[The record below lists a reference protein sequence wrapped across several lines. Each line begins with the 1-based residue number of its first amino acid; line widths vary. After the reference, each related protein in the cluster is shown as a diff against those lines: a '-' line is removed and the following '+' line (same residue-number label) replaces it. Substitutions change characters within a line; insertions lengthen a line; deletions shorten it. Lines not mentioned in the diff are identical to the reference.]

1 MARAD
6 YRKSKGSF
14 IFHNE
19 NPKNSL
25 SAADCVVRAIAK
37 GTNQTWDQVFKSLFE
52 IAFKLKDSP
61 NTKKTYGKYLK
72 DIGYIMQKQPKNPD
86 NTKLTV
92 QEFINQ
98 NPEGT
103 YICGTPGHLTV
114 VVDGHLYD
122 TWNCLDD
129 VVGNYWEKI

>member
-37 GTNQTWDQVFKSLFE
+37 GTNQTWDHVFKGLFE
-52 IAFKLKDSP
+52 VAFKLKDSP

-72 DIGYIMQKQPKNPD
+72 DIGYTMQKQPKNFD
-86 NTKLTV
+86 GTKLTV
-92 QEFINQ
+92 QDFINQ

-103 YICGTPGHLTV
+103 YICKLRGHLTV
-114 VVDGHLYD
+114 VVDGILYD